1 MLHLSKT
8 KFLLFLI
15 GKKKVL
21 TFAIPILTFNSSLPV
36 LAGGWFVLSGQSDQV
51 REVREQDVMP
61 RDLVEE
67 IARLRAEVR
76 RLRG

>member
-1 MLHLSKT
+1 M
-8 KFLLFLI
+8 
-15 GKKKVL
+15 
-21 TFAIPILTFNSSLPV
+21 